1 MRSRLESGGAALRFL
16 LRAFSAIGR
25 RGDSGFFIRVP
36 EYTST
41 ALDLDPHNQ
50 EMRMKQILGV
60 VAGFV
65 LWSVLWLGCNQ
76 LLLML
81 GLLAPMTTEPVTD
94 PKPLLVLLVAS
105 VLISLVTG
113 YVTARIVGF
122 PWALPV
128 AALGVLL
135 LATGIFFQVK
145 VWYLMPLWY
154 HLTFLLLLIPVTFV
168 GARVRAPAPGIA
180 SSPPPEIVV

>member
-1 MRSRLESGGAALRFL
+1 MRSRVECGRAGLRL
-16 LRAFSAIGR
+16 RLRAFFAIGR
-25 RGDSGFFIRVP
+25 AGDSGFLIRVP
-36 EYTST
+36 EYTWT
-41 ALDLDPHNQ
+41 ALDLDPPNQ
-50 EMRMKQILGV
+50 EIRMKQILGV
-60 VAGFV
+60 VVGFI

-76 LLLML
+76 ALLML
-81 GLLAPMTTEPVTD
+81 GLLSPMTAQPVTD
-94 PKPLLVLLVAS
+94 PKPLLLLLVAS

-128 AALGVLL
+128 AVLGALL

-154 HLTFLLLLIPVTFV
+154 HLTFLLLLIPMTFV
-168 GARVRAPAPGIA
+168 GARMRAPTPTVA
-180 SSPPPEIVV
+180 VLQ